1 MMGNGKKMIS
11 RGYSKPSNT
20 ALIVAI
26 NGNNVYSSQ
35 LPSNVKLTPVEVL
48 SFVCLYIYEFPR
60 HVQHAA
66 LATLN
71 IQYLSTHIACL
82 LSHYY
87 TPLFL
92 LFVVQRIEYFIKNDK
107 REKK

>member
-1 MMGNGKKMIS
+1 MMGNGEKMIS
-11 RGYSKPSNT
+11 RGYSKPTVIMSIPRSYLQT
-20 ALIVAI
+20 
-26 NGNNVYSSQ
+26 
-35 LPSNVKLTPVEVL
+35 LTPVEVL
-48 SFVCLYIYEFPR
+48 SFVCLYIYEIPR

-87 TPLFL
+87 TPVFL

>member
-1 MMGNGKKMIS
+1 MGNGEKMIS

-20 ALIVAI
+20 ALTVGI